1 LGTTSDEEP
10 VNKYWTIAAE
20 LASQGEGFCI
30 ALIVESEGSV
40 PRRAGASMLV
50 TADGSSHGTV
60 GGGEVERLC
69 VNEALVALREGKPRL
84 RSFNL
89 NDPLGKETGSICG
102 GKMTVSFHP
111 NPARLKAHVFG
122 AGHVARPTTDLLS
135 TVGYHVVVHDETDE
149 FANKQFFPNAEF
161 QHGDHVTAATELN
174 LNQHDAVLLLTSS
187 HEVELEIL
195 RCFKDRLPHYLGV
208 IASKKKVAHFRT
220 VLNKDGWSKTDLDAI
235 HAPIGLDIGARTP
248 EEIAVAIVAE
258 VLKHRGPIE

>member
-1 LGTTSDEEP
+1 MNE
-10 VNKYWTIAAE
+10 YWKLAAD
-20 LASQGEGFCI
+20 LADQGKGFCI

-50 TADGSSHGTV
+50 TADGQNFGTV
-60 GGGEVERLC
+60 GGGDLERLC
-69 VNEALVALREGKPRL
+69 VEEALVALREGKPRL

-89 NDPLGKETGSICG
+89 NDPQGKETGSICG

-111 NPARLKAHVFG
+111 HSARLKAHIFG
-122 AGHVARPTTDLLS
+122 AGHVARPTANLLS

-149 FANKQFFPNAEF
+149 FANRQFFPEAEF
-161 QHGDHVTAATELN
+161 QHGDLVKDASNLS
-174 LNQHDAVLLLTSS
+174 LNQHDIVLLLTSS
-187 HEVELEIL
+187 HETELEIL
-195 RCFKDRLPHYLGV
+195 RCFKDRLPFYLGV

-220 VLNKDGWSKTDLDAI
+220 ILNKDGWSKADMDAI

-248 EEIAVAIVAE
+248 EEIAIAIVAE